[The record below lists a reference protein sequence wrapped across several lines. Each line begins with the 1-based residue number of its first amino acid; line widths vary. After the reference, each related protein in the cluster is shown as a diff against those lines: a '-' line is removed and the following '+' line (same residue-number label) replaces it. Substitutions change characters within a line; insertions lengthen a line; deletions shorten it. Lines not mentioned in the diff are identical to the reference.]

1 MTDLFIKKPILAI
14 VVSALIFLFGLQSL
28 LTLTVRQYPE
38 LINTVITV
46 TTVYPG
52 ADAGLIKGFITAPM
66 QRAIA
71 AAEGVEYLTATS
83 SQNVSVVRAHI
94 TLGYDPN
101 DAITQVM
108 AKVAEVRGE
117 LPEEAQEPVITQETG
132 DTIALMYMS
141 FYSEILSSQQITDYL
156 LRVVQPQLETLDG
169 VSQAEILGGQTFA
182 VRIWLDPN
190 RLAAFGLSAT
200 DVAQA
205 LQANNYLAAIGNS
218 KSVNQAIAIRINTDL
233 QDPEAFQNLII
244 KSDDTRLVR
253 LADVATV
260 ELGSESYDSTVI
272 FNGKRATFIG
282 IKGTAEA
289 NPVTVI
295 ENVRNALPALA
306 KELPKGLEM
315 KVVYD
320 GTLYIKE
327 AIKEV
332 IKTLIEALVIVVLV
346 ILLFL
351 GSFRTT
357 IIPAI
362 TIPLSLVG
370 AATLMLLMGFTL
382 NLLTLLALVLAIGLV
397 VDDAIIVV
405 ENVYRHIEEGM
416 KPIDAAFKGAREL
429 LMPIISMTLTLVA
442 VFVPIGFIGGITGT
456 LFVEFAYTLAAA
468 VVISGIVALTLSP
481 MMASRLL
488 QPHQSTGLI
497 HFVDQQ
503 FSRLERS
510 YRQSLHKSLNHQASV
525 ALVALG
531 ALGSIYFLYT
541 STQNE
546 LAPTEDQGILFSIAT
561 GPNTA
566 TADYMYAYSTLM
578 NAAYESFPETSDY
591 FIVNGAGAAN
601 STFSGMIFKP
611 WEERERSQAAVL
623 PELDAALASIPGL
636 QTVTFPLP
644 ALPGGGTGLPIEFV
658 LVSNADYL
666 LLDTLKDELVQKAN
680 QSGLFIFLDSDLR
693 LDKPQWKITVD
704 REKAASLGL
713 SMRDIGNALAV
724 ALGGNYINRFNYAER
739 AYEVIPDTAREYR
752 QAPDLIANYQLP
764 LPRGGSIPLASL
776 IAIDQEVTPN
786 TLYQFQQLNSVTLQG
801 VMRPGVSLGDA
812 LTYLQNEAE
821 KVLPPGVRVDYA
833 GQSRQFMSEDNKLL
847 FAFIF
852 AIMVIYL
859 ALAAQFESLR
869 DPLIILITV
878 PMSIFGALLFLSLGL
893 GTINIYTQIGLVTL
907 IGLISKHGILMV
919 EFANR
924 LQEEGHSK
932 RQAIEMAAS
941 IRLRPILM
949 TTAATVLGVLP
960 LLLAE
965 GPGAAARF
973 AMGLVIASGMTVG
986 TLFTLFILPT
996 VYLWLGKNHQLLK
1009 KSS

>member
-46 TTVYPG
+46 TTAYPG

-66 QRAIA
+66 QRAVA

-83 SQNVSVVRAHI
+83 SQNVSVVKAHI

-117 LPEEAQEPVITQETG
+117 LPAEAQEPVITQETG

-141 FYSEILSSQQITDYL
+141 FYSDILNSQQITDYL
-156 LRVVQPQLETLDG
+156 LRVVQPQLETLG
-169 VSQAEILGGQTFA
+169 GIAQAEILGGQTFA
-182 VRIWLDPN
+182 MRIWLDPK
-190 RLAAFGLSAT
+190 RLAAFDLSAS
-200 DVAQA
+200 DVARA
-205 LQANNYLAAIGNS
+205 LQANNYLAAIGNT

-233 QDPEAFQNLII
+233 QDPKAFQNVIV
-244 KSDDTRLVR
+244 KSDGTRLVR

-289 NPVTVI
+289 NPIDVI
-295 ENVRNALPALA
+295 KNVREALPALE
-306 KELPKGLEM
+306 KELPSGLEM

-320 GTLYIKE
+320 GTIYIKE

-332 IKTLIEALVIVVLV
+332 IHTLVEALAIVVLV

-351 GSFRTT
+351 GSMRTT
-357 IIPAI
+357 IIPAV

-442 VFVPIGFIGGITGT
+442 VFVPIGFIGGITGA
-456 LFVEFAYTLAAA
+456 LFIEFAYTLAAA

-488 QPHQSTGLI
+488 RPHQATGLV
-497 HFVDQQ
+497 HFVDQS
-503 FSRLERS
+503 FSRLERG

-541 STQNE
+541 STQTE

-578 NAAYESFPETSDY
+578 NDAYESFPETSDY
-591 FIVNGAGAAN
+591 FIVNGSGTAN
-601 STFSGMIFKP
+601 STIAGMIFKP
-611 WEERERSQAAVL
+611 WEERERSQAEVL
-623 PELDAALASIPGL
+623 PELDAALTSIPGF

-644 ALPGGGTGLPIEFV
+644 ALPGGGTGLPVEFV

-666 LLDTLKDELVQKAN
+666 LLDTLKDELVKKAN

-693 LDKPQWKITVD
+693 LDKPQWKISVD

-713 SMRDIGNALAV
+713 SMQDIGNALAV
-724 ALGGNYINRFNYAER
+724 ALGGNYINRFNYEER

-764 LPRGGSIPLASL
+764 LPGGGSIALSSL
-776 IAIDQEVTPN
+776 ITIDQEVTAN

-812 LTYLQNEAE
+812 LNYLQTEAK
-821 KVLPPGVRVDYA
+821 KVLPPGVRIDYA
-833 GQSRQFMSEDNKLL
+833 GQSRQLMSEGNKLI
-847 FAFIF
+847 FAFAF

-869 DPLIILITV
+869 DPLIILVTV

-893 GTINIYTQIGLVTL
+893 GSINIYTQIGLVTL

-924 LQEEGHSK
+924 LQEEGHKK
-932 RQAIEMAAS
+932 REAIEMAAS
-941 IRLRPILM
+941 IRLRPVLM

-960 LLLAE
+960 LLLAD

-973 AMGLVIASGMTVG
+973 AMGLVIASGMTIG
-986 TLFTLFILPT
+986 TLFTLFVLPT
-996 VYLWLGKNHQLLK
+996 VYLWLGKNHALMTEN
-1009 KSS
+1009 S

>member
-1 MTDLFIKKPILAI
+1 MTDLFIKKPILALVI
-14 VVSALIFLFGLQSL
+14 SALIFLFGLQSL
-28 LTLTVRQYPE
+28 FTLTVRQYPE

-66 QRAIA
+66 QRAVA
-71 AAEGVEYLTATS
+71 SAQGVEYVTATS
-83 SQNVSVVRAHI
+83 SQNISVVKAHI

-117 LPEEAQEPVITQETG
+117 LPSEAQEPVINQETG

-156 LRVVQPQLETLDG
+156 LRVVQPQLETLSG
-169 VSQAEILGGQTFA
+169 VAQAEILGGQTFA
-182 VRIWLDPN
+182 IRIWLDPN
-190 RLAAFGLSAT
+190 RLAAFNLSAT
-200 DVAQA
+200 DVARA
-205 LQANNYLAAIGNS
+205 LQANNYLAAIGNT
-218 KSVNQAIAIRINTDL
+218 KSNAQAIAIRINTDL
-233 QDPEAFQNLII
+233 QDPEAFQDLVI
-244 KSDDTRLVR
+244 KSDGTRLVR

-272 FNGKRATFIG
+272 FNGKKATFIG

-295 ENVRNALPALA
+295 ENVRAALPALE

-346 ILLFL
+346 ILVFL
-351 GSFRTT
+351 GSLRTT
-357 IIPAI
+357 LIPAL

-370 AATLMLLMGFTL
+370 AATLMLMMGFSL

-416 KPIDAAFKGAREL
+416 QPFDAAIKGAREL

-456 LFVEFAYTLAAA
+456 LFIEFAYTLAAA
-468 VVISGIVALTLSP
+468 VVISGVVALTLSP

-488 QPHQSTGLI
+488 LPHNQSGGLV
-497 HFVDQQ
+497 HFIDQQ
-503 FSRLERS
+503 FSRLEKS
-510 YRQSLHKSLNHQASV
+510 YQQSLHKSLNHQASV
-525 ALVALG
+525 ALVALA
-531 ALGSIYFLYT
+531 ALVSIYFLYT

-578 NAAYESFPETSDY
+578 NTAYESFPETSDY
-591 FIVNGAGAAN
+591 FIINGLGSVNTTIA
-601 STFSGMIFKP
+601 GMIFKP
-611 WEERERSQAAVL
+611 WEERERSQAQVL
-623 PELDAALASIPGL
+623 PELDAALASIPGF

-666 LLDTLKDELVQKAN
+666 LLDALKDELVQKAN

-693 LDKPQWKITVD
+693 LDKPQWKIAVN

-713 SMRDIGNALAV
+713 SMQDIGNALAV
-724 ALGGNYINRFNYAER
+724 ALGGNYINRFNFSER
-739 AYEVIPDTAREYR
+739 AYEVIPDTTREYR
-752 QAPDLIANYQLP
+752 QFPEAIANYQLP
-764 LPRGGSIPLASL
+764 LPQGGSLPLSSL
-776 IAIDQEVTPN
+776 ISVDQEVTPN

-801 VMRPGVSLGDA
+801 VMRPGVSLGEA
-812 LTYLQNEAE
+812 LAYLQREAE
-821 KVLPPGVRVDYA
+821 KTLPPGVRIDYA
-833 GQSRQFMSEDNKLL
+833 GQSRQLMTEGNKLL
-847 FAFIF
+847 FAFVF
-852 AIMVIYL
+852 AILVIYL

-869 DPLIILITV
+869 DPLIILISV

-924 LQEEGHSK
+924 LQEAGHNK
-932 RQAIEMAAS
+932 REAIEMAAS

-960 LLLAE
+960 LLLAD

-986 TLFTLFILPT
+986 TLFTLFVLPT
-996 VYLWLGKNHQLLK
+996 VYLWLGKKRAVLT
-1009 KSS
+1009 